1 MPEEMD
7 PSGSEPLA
15 PGQPPPAIDGALRS
29 AISQAV
35 VRIHAEHY
43 GKGATQAKTYAW
55 ENVIVTVLADV
66 LTTAERTLV
75 DVAREDTVRDV
86 RSVFQHTMADTFRAA
101 VEQLTGRRVRSF
113 MSQIDPP
120 TGYGVEVFIL
130 EPMRGSGDDQVA
142 R

>member
-1 MPEEMD
+1 M
-7 PSGSEPLA
+7 
-15 PGQPPPAIDGALRS
+15 
-29 AISQAV
+29 
-35 VRIHAEHY
+35 RIHAEHY

-130 EPMRGSGDDQVA
+130 EPSADRDDQT
-142 R
+142 